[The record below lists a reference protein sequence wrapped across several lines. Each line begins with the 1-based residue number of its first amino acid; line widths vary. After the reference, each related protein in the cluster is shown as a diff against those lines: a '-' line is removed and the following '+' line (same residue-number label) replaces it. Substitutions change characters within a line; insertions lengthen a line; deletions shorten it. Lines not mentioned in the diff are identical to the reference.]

1 MEVLLKLSENP
12 AMALVIGGLALGL
25 LVVVRMVARARANA
39 EEVPGLDAMLS
50 EGRYHDAAMLCI
62 RHDRLSEAQELFL
75 RAQEPARAAQIAAR
89 MGNHR
94 LAGEL
99 YERAGETQRAAS
111 SYERAGL
118 AQKARELLAEAAPP
132 EAAKV
137 ETPASPS
144 TTNARGS
151 TTNPTPQ
158 SRRATSV
165 NAYPAA
171 QGVARKVEASA
182 ESKLR
187 AMLAKGATDP
197 ASQGELQQV
206 AQQAA
211 EEALAGGE
219 IRKAAEMYRDAGLHD
234 EAIHLFANVLGAPG
248 EAAALVAARGH
259 HDRAAELYEIA
270 GQKER
275 AAAAWAECAR
285 REDRVAPFV
294 EKIERNDARVA
305 MKFFEEVTASRPA
318 TDDSAEVYYRFAR
331 HLEGNGERPRAL
343 EVFRTLQRGVAN
355 YRDVAAR
362 VSDLESSIGN
372 RATMLA
378 NGAPVGGSFGH
389 PAMTNPRGVPSDA
402 QGADGQPKMT
412 TVVVQNFQV
421 SGDLKPGEMEAIAR
435 EAAKAANGATAMFG
449 AITVERQGAAGL
461 ESAPV
466 SLDLLLDAEVRAAR
480 EGPSLEALRRF
491 AGNGRCELSNIEV
504 FYRMG
509 LACLAGGDWDSALKN
524 FESVEDASPGYR
536 DARRRADAIRQWKS
550 SMGGKISLGG
560 TALAQGG
567 AAAPRYTLRGELGRG
582 GMAVVYRATDTV
594 LDRDVALKFIAES
607 ALEKKEMR
615 EMFLREARS
624 VAQLNHPNIVTIYD
638 VGTLDGRTFIAM
650 EFVEGKTVDDL
661 VVEHKKL
668 GVPEALRITAQVLA
682 ALDYAHGRS
691 IVHRDVKPS
700 NMMHS
705 PNGLVKL
712 MDFGLAKSLN
722 ATAKA
727 SIVAGTPAYM
737 PPEQFTGKNV
747 DHRADLFAVGAS
759 LYEMLSGELPFEGYV
774 RTAPPSLRARFPE
787 VPAAID
793 DALRVVMDPDPAKRF
808 QSAKDFLAPIQRVL
822 AVIERAVEEREARR
836 SHPDRL
842 LAVAPVSPPPRAP
855 VTRPKPTT
863 AVMDEPIRFASKSPN
878 ATRPPALGESPSQKV
893 TLDEAPSPKATL
905 GAPPSQKAT
914 LGEEDIHR
922 VPTRPQRVARPAPPP
937 EEQLPSRPASR
948 PKATLA
954 MNAFEAP
961 VAHEPSTPYADPAR
975 APASMGVASTL
986 PPPALPPRNDI
997 PTDAFKS
1004 RKGTLLMHAAAPPS
1018 GQMPPLQSAPSNAPR
1033 TANRWITRPLA
1044 AAASEPP
1051 RRRSTSTLPPP
1062 A

>member
-1 MEVLLKLSENP
+1 MEALLKLGEHP
-12 AMALVIGGLALGL
+12 ALALVMGGLALGL
-25 LVVVRMVARARANA
+25 LVVVRMIARSRADA
-39 EEVPGLDAMLS
+39 EEVPGLEALLS

-99 YERAGETQRAAS
+99 YERAGETQRAAT

-132 EAAKV
+132 EATMVDAPV
-137 ETPASPS
+137 APTSGDA
-144 TTNARGS
+144 ARGA
-151 TTNPTPQ
+151 TTKPTPQ
-158 SRRATSV
+158 ARRMTAV
-165 NAYPAA
+165 NGHPAA
-171 QGVARKVEASA
+171 QIPARKAEASA
-182 ESKLR
+182 ETKLR
-187 AMLAKGATDP
+187 AMLSKGATDA
-197 ASQGELQQV
+197 ASKVELQQV

-211 EEALAGGE
+211 EEALAAGE
-219 IRKAAEMYRDAGLHD
+219 IRKAADMYRDAGLHD

-259 HDRAAELYEIA
+259 HDRAAELYELA

-275 AAAAWAECAR
+275 AAAAWVECAR
-285 REDRVAPFV
+285 KGDRVAPFV
-294 EKIERNDARVA
+294 DRIERNDARVA
-305 MKFFEEVTASRPA
+305 MRFFEEVTASRPA
-318 TDDSAEVYYRFAR
+318 DDDSAEAYYRLGR
-331 HLEGNGERPRAL
+331 GLEGAGERGRAL
-343 EVFRTLQRGVAN
+343 EVFRKLQRGVAG
-355 YRDVAAR
+355 YRDVVAR
-362 VSDLESSIGN
+362 VSELESSVGS

-378 NGAPVGGSFGH
+378 NAAPGHGPFGH
-389 PAMTNPRGVPSDA
+389 PAVTNPRGAPSDA
-402 QGADGQPKMT
+402 QGADAQPQLT

-435 EAAKAANGATAMFG
+435 EAARSANGRAATAMFG
-449 AITVERQGAAGL
+449 AITVDRSGVAGL

-466 SLDLLLDAEVRAAR
+466 SLELLLDGEVKAAR
-480 EGPSLEALRRF
+480 EGPSLEALKRF
-491 AGNGRCELSNIEV
+491 TGSGGCDLSNIEV
-504 FYRMG
+504 YYRMG

-524 FESVEDASPGYR
+524 FEAVEDASPGYR
-536 DARRRADAIRQWKS
+536 DARRRADVIRQWKS
-550 SMGGKISLGG
+550 SMGGKITLGG

-661 VVEHKKL
+661 VVEQKKL

-774 RTAPPSLRARFPE
+774 RTSPPSLRERFPE

-793 DALRVVMDPDPAKRF
+793 EALRVVMDPDPAKRF

-822 AVIERAVEEREARR
+822 AVIDRAVEEREARR

-842 LAVAPVSPPPRAP
+842 IAPAVTAPQRPAPVA
-855 VTRPKPTT
+855 RPKPTT
-863 AVMDEPIRFASKSPN
+863 AVMDEPVRFSSKSPN
-878 ATRPPALGESPSQKV
+878 ATRPPAAE
-893 TLDEAPSPKATL
+893 
-905 GAPPSQKAT
+905 PPSQKAT
-914 LGEEDIHR
+914 LDAEDIHR
-922 VPTRPQRVARPAPPP
+922 IPTRPQRVARPAASQS
-937 EEQLPSRPASR
+937 EDSLPRPVSR

-961 VAHEPSTPYADPAR
+961 VALEASTPYADPAR
-975 APASMGVASTL
+975 APAALGVSSTL
-986 PPPALPPRNDI
+986 PPSPSPSSRNDA
-997 PTDAFKS
+997 PAEAFKS
-1004 RKGTLLMHAAAPPS
+1004 RKGTLLMHAAPTS
-1018 GQMPPLQSAPSNAPR
+1018 GHAPPLQAPQSNASRP
-1033 TANRWITRPLA
+1033 ANRWITRPLP
-1044 AAASEPP
+1044 AASEPS
-1051 RRRSTSTLPPP
+1051 RRRPTSTLPPP